1 VDLRQRP
8 RLPTLLVEERLEA
21 SEDAKPQRGMP
32 RVPAYYAEQDLPYYG
47 LLLAEHEDFRI

>member
-1 VDLRQRP
+1 
-8 RLPTLLVEERLEA
+8 LEA